1 MATVT
6 ASTPASAAPPAA
18 LFSRLRWMFIFTVVG
33 GLAAAAWDGWY
44 HTQNVF
50 DGFFSPPHVMAYGVA
65 LVLAWFTGDL
75 LVRRDL
81 RRWLGVGFRVPT
93 LPFPVP
99 GALVVL
105 GAGVVMLGF
114 SGLVLDNFWHTWF
127 GLNETGWSLPHAM
140 IGWSLLMVVLGFA
153 ACRLALGE
161 PGRLWKF
168 VLAWLIVIMATGSVL
183 GPIGR
188 NNSPEMVRAESQIP
202 VYLAQPETQH
212 LFRIYQAHNLNRTN
226 PLLIVLAPL
235 GAAAGL
241 AFVRRMSAGPWLMLG
256 VALLVSLSSDRNT
269 AERLVTYAPGLLS
282 NPANYAALPMIWLAG
297 TYALARRLR
306 ASETLAWALGGIAFG
321 LLLHWTFGTQPGMEV
336 LALAGGLTAVIGARI
351 GTRVYDIIRQPDS
364 WRVVAPLIALAII
377 LPLVTGA
384 VDLAL
389 RLSTP

>member
-1 MATVT
+1 MATVN
-6 ASTPASAAPPAA
+6 ASTPPPAAPPAA

-140 IGWSLLMVVLGFA
+140 IGWSLLMVVLGMSGIY
-153 ACRLALGE
+153 RG
-161 PGRLWKF
+161 
-168 VLAWLIVIMATGSVL
+168 LIHEAT
-183 GPIGR
+183 
-188 NNSPEMVRAESQIP
+188 
-202 VYLAQPETQH
+202 
-212 LFRIYQAHNLNRTN
+212 
-226 PLLIVLAPL
+226 
-235 GAAAGL
+235 
-241 AFVRRMSAGPWLMLG
+241 
-256 VALLVSLSSDRNT
+256 LLVDR
-269 AERLVTYAPGLLS
+269 
-282 NPANYAALPMIWLAG
+282 
-297 TYALARRLR
+297 
-306 ASETLAWALGGIAFG
+306 
-321 LLLHWTFGTQPGMEV
+321 
-336 LALAGGLTAVIGARI
+336 IGADLWI
-351 GTRVYDIIRQPDS
+351 VQGGTRGPF
-364 WRVVAPLIALAII
+364 AEM
-377 LPLVTGA
+377 
-384 VDLAL
+384 
-389 RLSTP
+389 